1 MKALFPGSFDPFTI
15 GHADILQ
22 RILPLFDSVVV
33 GIGVNEGKRALA
45 TPLERKRTIEQIF
58 KDEPKVS
65 VETYSD
71 LTADF
76 AQRIGADYIVR
87 GLRSAR
93 DYDYERELAAVNRKA
108 RRARTPLRNGPSR
121 TCRHLIQR
129 RPRTHRLRTR
139 RLTISSVEKNFALD
153 EKIFYF
159 CTPHTCDL

>member
-15 GHADILQ
+15 GHADILR

-87 GLRSAR
+87 GLRSER
-93 DYDYERELAAVNRKA
+93 DYDYERELAAVNRRLGAPEHLFVMA
-108 RRARTPLRNGPSR
+108 RPELAA
-121 TCRHLIQR
+121 
-129 RPRTHRLRTR
+129 
-139 RLTISSVEKNFALD
+139 ISSSAVRELIDFGHDVSQFL
-153 EKIFYF
+153 
-159 CTPHTCDL
+159 P